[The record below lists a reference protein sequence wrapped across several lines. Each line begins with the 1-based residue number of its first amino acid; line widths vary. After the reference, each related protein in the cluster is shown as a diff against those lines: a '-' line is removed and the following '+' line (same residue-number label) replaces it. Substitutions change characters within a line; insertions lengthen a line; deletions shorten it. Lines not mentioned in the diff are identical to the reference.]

1 MSRNHCS
8 AGLSFGASFRCP
20 LPLWLLEHIRNVC
33 RSSRWF
39 SWYVKWSERCSV
51 VSNSLLPRGLYSPW
65 NSPVQ
70 NTGVGSLSL
79 LQGNLPNPGIERRSP
94 TLQADSLPA
103 EPPGKPKN
111 TGVGSLSLLQQICLT
126 QESSWSLLHCRRILY
141 QLSYQG
147 SPCFSRKTGCF
158 PIAAKD
164 DVTIHTV
171 SKRKKADFQR
181 VRLVFGNADALIR
194 MRWDRE
200 FPSRQRKLKNPIWN
214 QLWLDLV
221 AKWKNDMS

>member
-1 MSRNHCS
+1 MSCNHCS
-8 AGLSFGASFRCP
+8 AGLSVGASFRCP

-33 RSSRWF
+33 RSSRCF
-39 SWYVKWSERCSV
+39 SWKVKWSESCSV

-79 LQGNLPNPGIERRSP
+79 LQ
-94 TLQADSLPA
+94 
-103 EPPGKPKN
+103 K
-111 TGVGSLSLLQQICLT
+111 ICLT
-126 QESSWSLLHCRRILY
+126 QESSWGLLHCRRILY

-171 SKRKKADFQR
+171 SRRKKADFQR

-221 AKWKNDMS
+221 AKWKNDIS